1 MKYLLFLG
9 IQIYIHDFYY
19 HASCQTVY
27 KTDNL
32 TRKRNYTLYIHYIYT
47 IRKRY
52 LIIITWLHDSL

>member
-1 MKYLLFLG
+1 MKLLVVG

-19 HASCQTVY
+19 YASCQTVY

-32 TRKRNYTLYIHYIYT
+32 TRVTGY
-47 IRKRY
+47 RKRY